1 METLKIL
8 LGSFGACAF
17 FAMLFHSPRQCVL
30 PASLI
35 GTAGYAAY
43 LLGTACLSSPV
54 AGAFADALV
63 IAVLSEIMARR
74 LKAPATLF
82 ASVGL
87 IPVVPGGGLYN
98 TMHALMQGDY
108 PAAANYGVE
117 TVLIAGSLALAVAL
131 VSSAV
136 RARK

>member
-1 METLKIL
+1 MDTVKIL
-8 LGSFGACAF
+8 IGSFGACAF
-17 FAMLFHSPRQCVL
+17 FALLFHSPKKCVL

-43 LLGTACLSSPV
+43 LLGTSCLNSPI
-54 AGAFADALV
+54 AGAFSDALV

-87 IPVVPGGGLYN
+87 IPVVPGGGLYH

-108 PAAANYGVE
+108 PAAANYGIE

-131 VSSAV
+131 VSSVV